1 MGLYRNLGLI
11 FNNKNMK
18 KIFYTLIIFASIILL
33 KAQLLSNM
41 TIAPNIVN
49 SNVFLDGS
57 TNFSIEAGA
66 LPYSGKGM
74 IIPSVD
80 LINFEFDLTL
90 ADGATFPTYFD
101 GMVVYN
107 RSTGATLTTGVRSST
122 VTMVSPGY
130 YYFFN
135 PNGYTAQNVTG
146 GKWRPIGD
154 PRVIIGVSET
164 PTNTIVISSQ
174 IFAVKGQF
182 VVTAGNTTITLANP
196 AGISSLYRITIYK
209 DGLAYANSLY
219 SYNKSTGAA
228 VTGSPG
234 ISSTYPAGTYDYT
247 LEYLK

>member
-1 MGLYRNLGLI
+1 
-11 FNNKNMK
+11 MK
-18 KIFYTLIIFASIILL
+18 KIFYFLIILANIILL
-33 KAQLLSNM
+33 KSQLLSNM

-101 GMVVYN
+101 GMIVYN
-107 RSTGATLTTGVRSST
+107 RSTGATLTAGNRSST
-122 VTMVSPGY
+122 VTLVSPGY
-130 YYFFN
+130 YYYYN
-135 PNGYTAQNVTG
+135 PNGYTNQNVTG
-146 GKWRPIGD
+146 GRWRPIGD
-154 PRVIIGVSET
+154 PRVIIAVTET

-174 IFAVKGQF
+174 IYAIKGQF
-182 VVTAGNTTITLANP
+182 VVTSGSTAITLANP
-196 AGISSLYRITIYK
+196 IGISSLYRITIYK

-228 VTGSPG
+228 ITGSPG
-234 ISSTYPAGTYDYT
+234 ISSVYPAGTYDYT

>member
-1 MGLYRNLGLI
+1 
-11 FNNKNMK
+11 MK
-18 KIFYTLIIFASIILL
+18 KIFNIIAICTSIYWLN
-33 KAQLLSNM
+33 AQLLSNM

-107 RSTGATLTTGVRSST
+107 RSIGATLTTGQRSST

-135 PNGYTAQNVTG
+135 PNGYNNQNVTG
-146 GKWRPIGD
+146 GRWRPIGD
-154 PRVIIGVSET
+154 PRVIIGVTET

-182 VVTAGNTTITLANP
+182 TVTAGSTAITLANP

-219 SYNKSTGAA
+219 SYDKSTGAA
-228 VTGSPG
+228 ITGSPG

-247 LEYLK
+247 LEYIK